1 MRYFDGM
8 KEKASKSV
16 APLSISS
23 VCLFLSL
30 SLAHSHTC
38 ICNRKTL
45 GHLVLINLSKTHSIY
60 TIIFSSQSTRSHP
73 KTTSICII
81 KKTYLIKPL
90 LKLPSCTYFF
100 RSPHVTQ
107 ITCIF
112 CTWFISDYLGNNLK
126 REIIPLIENIENMV
140 QYTKSSAI
148 LF

>member
-38 ICNRKTL
+38 NRKTL

-60 TIIFSSQSTRSHP
+60 TTIFSSQSTRSHP

-90 LKLPSCTYFF
+90 LKLPSCTYFC

-112 CTWFISDYLGNNLK
+112 CTWFISDHLGNNLK
-126 REIIPLIENIENMV
+126 REIIPLIENMV
-140 QYTKSSAI
+140 QNTKSSAI
-148 LF
+148 LFQWV